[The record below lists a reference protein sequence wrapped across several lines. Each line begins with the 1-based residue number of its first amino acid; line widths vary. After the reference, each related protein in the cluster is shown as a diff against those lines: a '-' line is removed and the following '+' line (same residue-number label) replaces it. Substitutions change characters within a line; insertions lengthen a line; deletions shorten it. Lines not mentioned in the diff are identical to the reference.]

1 MPFDQ
6 PRSSNRLSGF
16 FTSLIHR
23 REPLVSSQE
32 PISEDAAQ
40 AEPLR
45 TNSDATSRASSPVPP
60 RPMTPPPPSLP
71 APTLKE
77 LGLSLSAMTTEL
89 QPSHF
94 STPPFSGAFL
104 APHYL
109 LLCHAQGLDV
119 LPLISPPASQ
129 PYPLVRRVNFKSV
142 VVMEQRGVLVAIAG
156 RRDGVRVYALEEV
169 KKAIEWRIE
178 VETKRERER
187 TRKEN
192 VKKPTFRT
200 FDLLDSRDSAEKM
213 RKASLSTPP
222 PGDTDRTRSSVLR
235 KSSMNALPVPDS
247 PPPVPLIPR
256 SAISHIP
263 KKRMKTPTMQLPVN
277 PPGPSGHPPPYAD
290 PSENS
295 VARLQRRPSFVS
307 LRSRRGSVSNVL
319 SAAPGHR
326 ASDTSRPEG
335 DDSKADWAESSD
347 EEAIDVVAASGSHLD
362 ERTSATLSPN
372 LSVTSPQLP
381 TIVQAVPSVPRA
393 NTSTTLPRRNRPSN
407 LDLTLTRST
416 SIPPPEP
423 SPAPTLITLRQSL
436 TQPPTTGDEVAHP
449 DAPFFE
455 ADDDDDDVDGHIS
468 LAQALLESRLPD
480 LPPAGTTRPQEPI
493 LITPSNSLTSN
504 EPSTSILTDDA
515 ASIGRNSAST
525 SGAASTGTIRR
536 RRRWSIMISSPS
548 ESEQGLPENQPS
560 TAPATSLTN
569 RFTRSHSFRSIASQA
584 TTLRSATNPV
594 TPGRSEITLTS
605 GTARASVPDLMP
617 STTPTS
623 SRSLR
628 FLPRIISNALHR
640 RKSSDRLPSS
650 HPSLVDVSEGN
661 RWAPGLQQTPPPK
674 LEYVKLPGTK
684 GAILIK
690 AVETAKKRCIYFYF
704 NLYHP
709 FTVPLTFLPAS
720 WLYFVVIAGRRWSFL
735 LAPTGQRLACL
746 AHSSCQIL
754 HGPWSSSFRV
764 TISLRSFW
772 SLRKMSLV

>member
-1 MPFDQ
+1 MLFDQ

-16 FTSLIHR
+16 FTNLIHR
-23 REPLVSSQE
+23 REPLISSQE
-32 PISEDAAQ
+32 PISEDAGQ

-45 TNSDATSRASSPVPP
+45 THSGAASRASSPVPP
-60 RPMTPPPPSLP
+60 RPMTPPPPPLP

-77 LGLSLSAMTTEL
+77 LGLSLSPMTAEL
-89 QPSHF
+89 APSHF
-94 STPPFSGAFL
+94 SAPPFSGAFL

-119 LPLISPPASQ
+119 LPLISPPVSQ

-178 VETKRERER
+178 VETKRERDR
-187 TRKEN
+187 SRKEN

-200 FDLLDSRDSAEKM
+200 FDLLDSRDSTEKM

-235 KSSMNALPVPDS
+235 KSSMNALPVPEP

-256 SAISHIP
+256 SATSHIP
-263 KKRMKTPTMQLPVN
+263 KKRAKTPTVQIPAN
-277 PPGPSGHPPPYAD
+277 PPGPSGHPPPYAT
-290 PSENS
+290 PPENS

-319 SAAPGHR
+319 AAASGHR
-326 ASDTSRPEG
+326 ATNSSRPEG

-381 TIVQAVPSVPRA
+381 TIVQAVPPVPRT
-393 NTSTTLPRRNRPSN
+393 NTTTTLPRRNRPSN
-407 LDLTLTRST
+407 LDLTLSRST

-423 SPAPTLITLRQSL
+423 SPAPTLLTLRQSL
-436 TQPPTTGDEVAHP
+436 IQPPETGDEVAHS
-449 DAPFFE
+449 DAPLFE
-455 ADDDDDDVDGHIS
+455 ADDDDDEVDGHIS

-493 LITPSNSLTSN
+493 LITPSNSVTSN
-504 EPSTSILTDDA
+504 GPASSILTDA
-515 ASIGRNSAST
+515 ASIGRSSGSI
-525 SGAASTGTIRR
+525 SGATNTSAVRR
-536 RRRWSIMISSPS
+536 RRRWSIMISSPT
-548 ESEQGLPENQPS
+548 ELDQNLPENQPS

-569 RFTRSHSFRSIASQA
+569 RFARSHSFRSIASQA

-594 TPGRSEITLTS
+594 TPGSEITLTA

-640 RKSSDRLPSS
+640 RKSTDRLSS
-650 HPSLVDVSEGN
+650 RHPSLVDVSEGN

-690 AVETAKKRCIYFYF
+690 AVETAKKRCGYIYL

-709 FTVPLTFLPAS
+709 FTAPPTF
-720 WLYFVVIAGRRWSFL
+720 Y
-735 LAPTGQRLACL
+735 
-746 AHSSCQIL
+746 
-754 HGPWSSSFRV
+754 
-764 TISLRSFW
+764 
-772 SLRKMSLV
+772 LVS